1 MKLTDIKRLKVA
13 EIRSRLTELGLDN
26 KGLKA
31 ELIGR
36 LWSALEAT
44 QSGQDGKETDEELQN
59 VTPAALH
66 AEAGVTARCK
76 VDRAVT
82 ELKDSAT
89 QTESDPGV
97 VPTPQ
102 PEPELV
108 SASVSASVPASV
120 PGSRAGEG
128 DAEMQQGEA
137 GHRRTLSGEER
148 GRGRAFYEFKEEI
161 RYKR

>member
-44 QSGQDGKETDEELQN
+44 QIGQDGKETDEELQN

-108 SASVSASVPASV
+108 SASV

-137 GHRRTLSGEER
+137 GHRRTLSAEER

>member
-13 EIRSRLTELGLDN
+13 ELRSRLTELGLDN

-44 QSGQDGKETDEELQN
+44 QSGHDGKETEKEPQN
-59 VTPAALH
+59 DTPAALH
-66 AEAGVTARCK
+66 AGAGVTAPCE
-76 VDRAVT
+76 VDHAVT
-82 ELKDSAT
+82 ELRDSAT
-89 QTESDPGV
+89 QTETNSGV
-97 VPTPQ
+97 VSTPQ

-108 SASVSASVPASV
+108 SAPV
-120 PGSRAGEG
+120 PGSQAGEG

-137 GHRRTLSGEER
+137 SHRKALSAEE
-148 GRGRAFYEFKEEI
+148 RGRAFYEFKEEI